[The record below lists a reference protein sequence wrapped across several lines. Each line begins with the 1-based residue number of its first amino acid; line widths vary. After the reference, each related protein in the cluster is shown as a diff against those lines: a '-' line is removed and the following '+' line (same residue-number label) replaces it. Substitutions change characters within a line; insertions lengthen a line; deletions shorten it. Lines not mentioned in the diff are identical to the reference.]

1 MSVLDNNIRV
11 LKFFEE
17 ISMIPRGSFKEEKI
31 ADYLVEFAKQR
42 ELKYVRDGMH
52 NVVIFKDASIGYENH
67 EPVMLQGHSD
77 MVNEKNNDCK
87 HDFDNDPLDL
97 YIENGILKEKAKRE

>member
-52 NVVIFKDASIGYENH
+52 NVVIFKDASIGY
-67 EPVMLQGHSD
+67 
-77 MVNEKNNDCK
+77 
-87 HDFDNDPLDL
+87 
-97 YIENGILKEKAKRE
+97 